1 MLTRLKMKCSECGCW
16 NSVLMN
22 KILVEQQTSEPK
34 VKAYTAMYEPLQVV
48 KCRGCGKVIAE
59 TKELIKIRK

>member
-1 MLTRLKMKCSECGCW
+1 M
-16 NSVLMN
+16 LMN